1 MGCCEG
7 RENNVSQGDGSG
19 LVGASAIKEWEF
31 TIGGNSFLLRGESIT
46 YHFESFLP
54 IGTYPVRVDST
65 GLCEVR
71 KNGQTIHKKEG
82 GGVILLQS
90 NGMSSIFNALT

>member
-7 RENNVSQGDGSG
+7 RENHTLISEVKNDSEVSGEIDP
-19 LVGASAIKEWEF
+19 IKEWEF
-31 TIGGNSFLLRGESIT
+31 TIGENNFLLRGESIT

-54 IGTYPVRVDST
+54 FGTYPVRVDSK

-71 KNGQTIHKKEG
+71 KNG
-82 GGVILLQS
+82 
-90 NGMSSIFNALT
+90 